1 MKKKKKL
8 FIFLGLLIIVAVGIL
23 LFVLFK
29 HQEKT
34 FTLEE
39 KQWIDE
45 NKNKVIDISIL
56 NDIPVL
62 DYNGEGLLFSFIE
75 DFEKEVGLEFN
86 TKAYKIDD
94 KVDNDYT
101 FKLVDKKE
109 KKDLLV
115 LRDNYVLITK
125 EGIYNDINSIS
136 NLRIG
141 VLAEEKE
148 NTQKVLNETNELVE
162 FETNTALLTS
172 INEEDKNLDGIITLK
187 TLVMETLIKNN
198 LTVAYQFDNYT
209 KDYVITLNGDKQ
221 LNNIISKYYKKWEKD
236 NYTDS
241 YNEYLLSHYYEF
253 KNIKDSDQTDVKS
266 KKYTYGFVESGIYD
280 LLSGSKLKGINN
292 LVLKNFS
299 DFSGISIKYKK
310 YSNIK
315 ELVSAYNDSKIDIF
329 FNNTIYDNF
338 NNESLITRSGVKDRL
353 VVVSR
358 NDNKVVIDSLQSL
371 NGKTI
376 AIVENSYVENNID
389 NLNVEIKEYQNI
401 TELLEKSK
409 KDELIIID
417 LENYNYYKNTELINY
432 KIDYVTDINN
442 NYKYVINNKEKVLA
456 NLFDFYINY
465 TSTKEIKSN
474 GYDEI
479 AYKYV
484 NYLYILLVVILVV
497 ILTIILVS
505 INKFKKYLA
514 FRKKKRRI
522 NLSKADKIKYI
533 DQLTSLKNR
542 AYLNSKVDAW
552 DASEVYP
559 QSIIIVDL
567 NNVSYI
573 NDNYGREEGDKVI
586 VEAASIL
593 INSQL
598 PNSEII
604 RTDGNEFLIYLVGY
618 SEKNVIAYLRNLS
631 REMKKLSHGFGAA
644 TGYSMINDGIKTIDD
659 AVNEAT
665 LDMKNNKEDI
675 EY

>member
-1 MKKKKKL
+1 MEKKKKL
-8 FIFLGLLIIVAVGIL
+8 FIFLGLLIIVSVVIL
-23 LFVLFK
+23 LFILFK

-62 DYNGEGLLFSFIE
+62 DYNGEGLLFSFLE

-125 EGIYNDINSIS
+125 EGIYNDTKSIS

-148 NTQKVLNETNELVE
+148 NTQKFLNETNELVE

-187 TLVMETLIKNN
+187 TLVMETLIKND

-209 KDYVITLNGDKQ
+209 KDYVITLNGDKE
-221 LNNIISKYYKKWEKD
+221 LNNIISKYYNKWEKD

-253 KNIKDSDQTDVKS
+253 KNIKDSDKTDVKS

-376 AIVENSYVENNID
+376 AIVENSYIENNID
-389 NLNVEIKEYQNI
+389 NLNVDVKEYQNI

-417 LENYNYYKNTELINY
+417 LENYTYYKNTELINY

-456 NLFDFYINY
+456 DLFDFYINY

-497 ILTIILVS
+497 ILAIILVS

>member
-1 MKKKKKL
+1 MEKKKKL
-8 FIFLGLLIIVAVGIL
+8 FIFLGLLIIVSVVIL
-23 LFVLFK
+23 LFILFK

-62 DYNGEGLLFSFIE
+62 DYNGEGLLFSFLE

-125 EGIYNDINSIS
+125 EGIYNDTKSIS

-148 NTQKVLNETNELVE
+148 NTQKFLNETNELVE

-187 TLVMETLIKNN
+187 TLVMETLIKND

-209 KDYVITLNGDKQ
+209 KDYVITLNGDKE
-221 LNNIISKYYKKWEKD
+221 LNNIISKYYNKWEKD

-253 KNIKDSDQTDVKS
+253 KNIKDSDKTDVKS

-376 AIVENSYVENNID
+376 AIVENSYIEKNID
-389 NLNVEIKEYQNI
+389 NLNVEVKEYQNI

-417 LENYNYYKNTELINY
+417 LENYTYYKNTELINY

-456 NLFDFYINY
+456 DLFDFYINY

-497 ILTIILVS
+497 ILAIILVS

>member
-1 MKKKKKL
+1 MEKKKKL
-8 FIFLGLLIIVAVGIL
+8 FIFLGLLIIVSVVIL
-23 LFVLFK
+23 LFILFK

-62 DYNGEGLLFSFIE
+62 DYNGEGLLFSFLE

-125 EGIYNDINSIS
+125 EGIYNDTKSIS

-148 NTQKVLNETNELVE
+148 NTQKFLNETNELVE

-187 TLVMETLIKNN
+187 TLVMETLIKND

-209 KDYVITLNGDKQ
+209 KDYVITLNGDKE
-221 LNNIISKYYKKWEKD
+221 LNNIISKYYNKWEKD

-253 KNIKDSDQTDVKS
+253 KNIKDSDKTDVKS

-315 ELVSAYNDSKIDIF
+315 ELVSTYNDSKIDIF

-376 AIVENSYVENNID
+376 AIVENSYIEKNID
-389 NLNVEIKEYQNI
+389 NLNVEVKEYQNI

-417 LENYNYYKNTELINY
+417 LENYTYYKNTELINY

-456 NLFDFYINY
+456 DLFDFYINY

-497 ILTIILVS
+497 ILAIILVS

>member
-162 FETNTALLTS
+162 FETNTELLSS

-209 KDYVITLNGDKQ
+209 KDYVITLNGDEE

>member
-1 MKKKKKL
+1 MKKKKKI

-148 NTQKVLNETNELVE
+148 NTQKFLNETNELVE

-209 KDYVITLNGDKQ
+209 KDYVITLNGDKE
-221 LNNIISKYYKKWEKD
+221 LNNIISKYYKKWVKD

-484 NYLYILLVVILVV
+484 NYLYILLIVILVV

-505 INKFKKYLA
+505 INKFKKYLSI
-514 FRKKKRRI
+514 RKKKRRI

>member
-1 MKKKKKL
+1 MKKKKKI

-148 NTQKVLNETNELVE
+148 NTQKFLNETNELVE

-187 TLVMETLIKNN
+187 TLVMETLIKND

-209 KDYVITLNGDKQ
+209 KDYVITLNGDKE

-417 LENYNYYKNTELINY
+417 LENYTYYKNTELINY

-456 NLFDFYINY
+456 DLFDFYINY

-497 ILTIILVS
+497 ILAIILVS